1 MTATR
6 GTLPMRIGLIGCG
19 TIAYWSH
26 LRTLQQLKGVTLA
39 AASDPDPA
47 ARAFAASIVRGPV
60 HDQSNDLL
68 LDDID
73 AVVISAPNRFHAE
86 LTVAA
91 ARAGKHVYVEKPLA
105 TTASEARTVV
115 DVVSQSKVVA
125 TVGFNY
131 RYHTAHQRARALL
144 KTGRIGNIR
153 AIQSTFCEPVSPQM
167 MPEWKRRSMSG
178 GGALLDL
185 ASHHIDLLRWFLEDD
200 IAMVDARI
208 TSSRTEHDGATLALT
223 MRGGVLAQ
231 VYVSFCAGPAD
242 FLECIGERGVLR
254 VDRHRVLPQLQ
265 LARSPLYGVRSVR
278 SLPTIDETT
287 VWARRLV
294 QPSYQPSFRR
304 ALHAFVQRIGGQ
316 AVQVATVEDGERSL
330 AVVLAAEESAQR
342 NRPVVVA

>member
-1 MTATR
+1 MAAAR
-6 GTLPMRIGLIGCG
+6 GTLPVRVGLIGCG

-26 LRTLQQLKGVTLA
+26 LRTLRQLSGVTLA
-39 AASDPDPA
+39 AAADPDPV
-47 ARAFAASIVRGPV
+47 ARARAASLVRGPV
-60 HDQSNDLL
+60 HDQLNDLL
-68 LDDID
+68 LDDVD

-115 DVVSQSKVVA
+115 DVVSQSNVIA

-131 RYHTAHQRARALL
+131 RHHPAHQRARTLL
-144 KTGRIGNIR
+144 QSGRIGKVR
-153 AIQSTFCEPVSPQM
+153 AVQSAFCEPSLPET
-167 MPEWKRRSMSG
+167 MPEWKRRRGSG

-185 ASHHIDLLRWFLEDD
+185 ASHHVDLLRWLLEDEV
-200 IAMVDARI
+200 ATVDARI

-223 MRGGVLAQ
+223 MRGGVCAQ
-231 VYVSFCAGPAD
+231 TYVSFCAGPAD
-242 FLECIGERGVLR
+242 FLEFIGEQGTLR
-254 VDRHRVLPQLQ
+254 IDRHRVLPQLHI
-265 LARSPLYGVRSVR
+265 ARLRRYGRRSAW
-278 SLPTIDETT
+278 SFPTVGDAA

-294 QPSYQPSFRR
+294 QPSYQPSYRR

-316 AVQVATVEDGERSL
+316 AVQMATVEDGERSL

-342 NRPVVVA
+342 NTPVAVA